1 MTTNAGGS
9 LGILH
14 GPAGAL
20 ANAPLNGDE
29 ATPLFGLVGLLP
41 LVPQG
46 HRNYGLMS
54 ALPDELFLRAGSV
67 GGGRPD
73 PQHLLDGLQH
83 CAFAAAVLAR
93 HKVDVRAACTAHKM
107 FGA

>member
-1 MTTNAGGS
+1 MQAS

-20 ANAPLNGDE
+20 ANAALNGDE
-29 ATPLFGLVGLLP
+29 ATPLLGLIGLLP

-46 HRNYGLMS
+46 HRNDCLMG
-54 ALPDELFLRAGSV
+54 ALPDELLLRAGSV
-67 GGGRPD
+67 GGRRPD

-83 CAFAAAVLAR
+83 CALATAVLAR
-93 HKVDVRAACTAHKM
+93 HKINVGAACTAYKL
-107 FGA
+107 FGV